1 MYSTTRVLSSV
12 LAAFLFIA
20 AVPAFGQDVRVTGD
34 RQFVTGGERAEVAH
48 PVWSPDGA
56 SLAFTRPDY
65 QGIWIVELAEGSV
78 RQVTDE
84 PAAGFG
90 FSWSPDGSA
99 ILARVAAV
107 EGLRRLSAVKVYDV
121 VTGDARQLT
130 EYRTLMPALPQWSAG
145 GKAVILPGR
154 DRLEVLEVSAAEGTP
169 ESAPLFVGHDATL
182 VAFHDPAG
190 APRTALLLE
199 GERVL
204 NVVASPD
211 RSRVAFEIIGG
222 DLHVMNADG
231 SDLVGLGPGHRPAWS
246 PDGEWIVFMRTEDD
260 GHHFTASD
268 LYVARADGSRTIAL
282 TRTEQLEMNPSW
294 SPDGRTIAFDDYA
307 EGAIY
312 LLPVS
317 F

>member
-1 MYSTTRVLSSV
+1 MYSTRRVLPSV
-12 LAAFLFIA
+12 VAAFLFIA
-20 AVPAFGQDVRVTGD
+20 SAPVFGQDVRVTGD
-34 RQFVTGGERAEVAH
+34 RQFVTGGEHAEVAH

-56 SLAFTRPDY
+56 AIAFTRPDY
-65 QGIWIVELAEGSV
+65 QGIRIVELADRSV

-99 ILARVAAV
+99 ILARIAAV
-107 EGLRRLSAVKVYDV
+107 DGLRRLSAVKVFDV
-121 VTGDARQLT
+121 ATGEARELT
-130 EYRTLMPALPQWSAG
+130 EYRTLMPALPQWSADG
-145 GKAVILPGR
+145 EAVLLPGR
-154 DRLEVLEVSAAEGTP
+154 DGVEVLEVSAPPLTP
-169 ESAPLFVGHDATL
+169 DVSPLFIGRDETL
-182 VAFHDPAG
+182 VAVYDPMG
-190 APRTALLLE
+190 AQQTARLLE

-231 SDLVGLGPGHRPAWS
+231 GGLVSLGPGHRPAWS
-246 PDGEWIVFMRTEDD
+246 PDGEWVVFMRTEDD

-282 TRTEQLEMNPSW
+282 TDTRQLEMNPSW
-294 SPDGRTIAFDDYA
+294 SPDGRTIAFEDYA